1 MFCVIVDADLL
12 YHIHER
18 KKVLLKL
25 CITWEH
31 DLQSCPRDRSLP
43 IWGPTATDFERL
55 KAEEGLAFLDT
66 IESDE
71 EEDEGWMTEIE
82 DEAINDAGLIEH
94 LDRLDLSGHIGQVEE
109 EDDVEQEEDVEQ
121 EDDDNDEWEDEEDY
135 I

>member
-1 MFCVIVDADLL
+1 M
-12 YHIHER
+12 
-18 KKVLLKL
+18 LLKL

-31 DLQSCPRDRSLP
+31 DLQSCPRDCSLP
-43 IWGPTATDFERL
+43 SWGPTATDFERL
-55 KAEEGLAFLDT
+55 EAEEGLGFLDT
-66 IESDE
+66 IESGD

-94 LDRLDLSGHIGQVEE
+94 LDRLDLSGHTGQVEE
-109 EDDVEQEEDVEQ
+109 EYDVEQ